1 MLVIWTFRSSR
12 KMILVSPTA
21 WGVRTTVR
29 SSCAVASTIFG
40 FPINTVLNDLSS
52 VNVDIKLSFRAT
64 VCRQGPD
71 RRPGWQ
77 AAVTASS
84 ARVADVA
91 TTNGGAIAGRIIG
104 ARAVTGRSGA
114 IAGRIVGAR
123 NALWEGAVRPPSRA
137 TAELAL
143 SDEQRGRIY
152 EGVMRIQD
160 ASVAYEPAPAVADAL
175 PSAVPLQDLPAG
187 IAREVPLV
195 QGHKFVKFDDRI
207 VVVDPKS
214 RVVVAMIPRYK
225 LLP

>member
-1 MLVIWTFRSSR
+1 MIINLGSRDADVVQPFRAVAR
-12 KMILVSPTA
+12 ECAK
-21 WGVRTTVR
+21 RTTFIIM
-29 SSCAVASTIFG
+29 VACLG
-40 FPINTVLNDLSS
+40 FAAAAQV
-52 VNVDIKLSFRAT
+52 
-64 VCRQGPD
+64 GPD
-71 RRPGWQ
+71 RRGGES
-77 AAVTASS
+77 TDTS
-84 ARVADVA
+84 AMEE
-91 TTNGGAIAGRIIG
+91 TTG
-104 ARAVTGRSGA
+104 SK
-114 IAGRIVGAR
+114 
-123 NALWEGAVRPPSRA
+123 RA

-152 EGVMRIQD
+152 ESVMRIQD

-187 IAREVPLV
+187 IAREIPPV